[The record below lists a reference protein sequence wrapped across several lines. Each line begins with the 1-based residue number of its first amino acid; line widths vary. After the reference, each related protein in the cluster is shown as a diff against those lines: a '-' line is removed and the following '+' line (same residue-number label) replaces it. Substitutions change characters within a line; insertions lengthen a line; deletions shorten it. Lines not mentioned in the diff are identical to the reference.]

1 MAEAS
6 LTSLEMTAIGAVSG
20 TVEVCIMQPTVG
32 VKNAIQEGRP
42 IPRNPAGLYRGLLVR
57 LPVRRAYKGQAVRD
71 NTKAFCGAHRAF
83 CVAAG
88 SHCIKYSMLLCIM
101 A

>member
-1 MAEAS
+1 MTEAS

-57 LPVRRAYKGQAVRD
+57 LPAPSIHSAL
-71 NTKAFCGAHRAF
+71 
-83 CVAAG
+83 
-88 SHCIKYSMLLCIM
+88 HCASRHDCC
-101 A
+101 

>member
-57 LPVRRAYKGQAVRD
+57 LPMLIYTGQAVCD
-71 NTKAFCGAHRAF
+71 TETGASGRAWLSLLQQ
-83 CVAAG
+83 
-88 SHCIKYSMLLCIM
+88 SHTEWITTGTH